1 MSLLSLLAP
10 SPFVCRWPLRVAPAL
25 GARPR
30 PSLPPSLSVS
40 PERRPPPPPARPR
53 PPCSSLLLPVLVLLL
68 VLVLLVLPLVVDP
81 RLVPVRRRAAGAELA
96 VSAPHHGAPRRRPE
110 VHQVPAARLQPAL
123 LGLYVL
129 VGAGALMVT
138 VGLFG
143 CCGAVRESQCLLG
156 SFFTCLLVIFAAEV
170 TIGVF
175 AFLGKGMAI
184 HEVQAMYEEAYNEYL
199 KDEGKG
205 NQTLIAF
212 HSSLQ
217 CCGKGSP
224 EHVQPTCPKE
234 LQRHKNCLVEIHSVI
249 DAKLQLVGIVGIG
262 IASVTIFGMISSMVL
277 CCAIRSSR
285 DII

>member
-1 MSLLSLLAP
+1 MGRLGGGLRCIKYLLLAFNLLFWLAG
-10 SPFVCRWPLRVAPAL
+10 SAVIAFGLWLRFGGVVKD
-25 GARPR
+25 
-30 PSLPPSLSVS
+30 LSSGDKS
-40 PERRPPPPPARPR
+40 PEYFYM
-53 PPCSSLLLPVLVLLL
+53 
-68 VLVLLVLPLVVDP
+68 
-81 RLVPVRRRAAGAELA
+81 
-96 VSAPHHGAPRRRPE
+96 
-110 VHQVPAARLQPAL
+110 
-123 LGLYVL
+123 GLYVL